1 MSLIEI
7 LKANKGTVS
16 SALGKE
22 LALKV
27 LDGNHQILED
37 AVELCN
43 YDKANTK
50 AKSIRAGAAKIVEKV
65 AEKNP
70 LLVSPHLEKL
80 IAALKVPEPQTRW
93 MIILAFG
100 YCAAN
105 NPTTAEKGIPYA
117 EKYLNEQA
125 GVCLSGAA
133 HLYLGRIGELSKSN
147 AEKVLPLLL
156 KALEKALVNEVD
168 WIFEAF
174 LMIIDHLSMSD
185 RQAIANY
192 SKNFFDAPKKSTIKR
207 IEKLLKKIESYEK

>member
-1 MSLIEI
+1 L
-7 LKANKGTVS
+7 L
-16 SALGKE
+16 
-22 LALKV
+22 
-27 LDGNHQILED
+27 Q
-37 AVELCN
+37 
-43 YDKANTK
+43 
-50 AKSIRAGAAKIVEKV
+50 
-65 AEKNP
+65 KNI
-70 LLVSPHLEKL
+70 H
-80 IAALKVPEPQTRW
+80 
-93 MIILAFG
+93 
-100 YCAAN
+100 
-105 NPTTAEKGIPYA
+105 
-117 EKYLNEQA
+117 QA